1 MGLFDFFHSGMH
13 MKYLIGFLFGTL
25 FWATVLYTIKI
36 PECIIIYNL
45 PELLDQKAEPVKP
58 KPMT

>member
-1 MGLFDFFHSGMH
+1 

-36 PECIIIYNL
+36 PECIIMYDV
-45 PELLDQKAEPVKP
+45 PELLNEKVEPVKP
-58 KPMT
+58 TPMT